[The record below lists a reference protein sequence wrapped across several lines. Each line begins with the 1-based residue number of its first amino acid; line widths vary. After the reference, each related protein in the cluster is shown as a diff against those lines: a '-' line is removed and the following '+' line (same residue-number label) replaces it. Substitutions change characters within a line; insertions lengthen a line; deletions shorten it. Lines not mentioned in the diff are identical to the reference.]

1 MFTIARSLVKNKI
14 IILALLIAGYFLF
27 AGNKEAPKPKS
38 AWDTVSVTQ
47 PGAVAAHESSLTTK
61 ALKVLNAGAKWAGVE
76 EYMPEGLQEKAIG
89 GFNTA
94 STALDNVG
102 KQQD

>member
-1 MFTIARSLVKNKI
+1 MFTIARTLAKNKI
-14 IILALLIAGYFLF
+14 IILALLLAGYFAF

-47 PGAVAAHESSLTTK
+47 PAAVAAHDSSLSSK
-61 ALKVLNAGAKWAGVE
+61 ALKALSAGAKWAGVE
-76 EYMPEGLQEKAIG
+76 EYMPAALQEKAIG

-94 STALDNVG
+94 GTALDNVA

>member
-1 MFTIARSLVKNKI
+1 MFTIARSLAKNKI
-14 IILALLIAGYFLF
+14 IILALLLAGYFVF
-27 AGNKEAPKPKS
+27 AGNKEAPKPKN

-47 PGAVAAHESSLTTK
+47 PGAVAAHEASLTTK
-61 ALKVLNAGAKWAGVE
+61 ALKALNSAAQYIGLE
-76 EYMPEGLQEKAIG
+76 EYMPAALQEKAVG

-94 STALDNVG
+94 GTALDNVG